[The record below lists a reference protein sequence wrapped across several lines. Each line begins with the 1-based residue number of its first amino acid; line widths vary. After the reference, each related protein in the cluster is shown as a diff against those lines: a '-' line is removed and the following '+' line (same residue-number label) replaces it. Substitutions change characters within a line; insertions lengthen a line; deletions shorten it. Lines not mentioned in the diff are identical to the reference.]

1 MKDVVVPRFGELL
14 AEHLQGVPP
23 EAYPY
28 LLSELERT
36 AADRYRGW
44 AGQLPEQADALLG
57 CAAAEDEIADRVAAL
72 FPPSDAHRALVAEI
86 VPRAK
91 DVYYAAFDGFSVRE
105 QLFIQAAAERQGA
118 EAWQR
123 LKAAHPEHAAA
134 LDALSEL
141 ERGSADVVDALLA
154 AQA

>member
-1 MKDVVVPRFGELL
+1 MKDVVVPQFGELL

-44 AGQLPEQADALLG
+44 AEQVPEHREVLRA

-72 FPPSDAHRALVAEI
+72 FPPTDAHRALVGEI

-91 DVYYAAFDGFSVRE
+91 AVYYAAFDGFTARE
-105 QLFIQAAAERQGA
+105 QLCIQAAAERQGA

-123 LKAAHPEHAAA
+123 LKAAHPEHGDA
-134 LDALSEL
+134 LDALSVL
-141 ERGSADVVDALLA
+141 ERGSADRVDALLA
-154 AQA
+154 EG